1 MAVKIFG
8 KKPII
13 SKKMGYKIGNIA
25 DKIGVKAL
33 KAIDTV
39 APLAAAAAPE
49 AAPAILGAAAAAHG
63 IDRAIRSGVAVANP
77 QRGQTRAGNVIQF
90 ANDVNSAKQQQDR
103 LKKQTAL
110 LRQ

>member
-13 SKKMGYKIGNIA
+13 SKKMGYKIGKVA
-25 DKIGVKAL
+25 DVFGK
-33 KAIDTV
+33 KAIGAIDV
-39 APLAAAAAPE
+39 AAPIAAAAMPE
-49 AAPAILGAAAAAHG
+49 FAPAIMAGQAAAHSA
-63 IDRAIRSGVAVANP
+63 DRAIRSGVATANP
-77 QRGQTRAGNVIQF
+77 RAGESRAGNMIQF
-90 ANDVNSAKQQQDR
+90 GADLQSANRDQER

>member
-25 DKIGVKAL
+25 DKIGVKAI
-33 KAIDTV
+33 KAIDTF
-39 APLAAAAAPE
+39 APMAAAAAPE

-77 QRGQTRAGNVIQF
+77 RRGQSRAGNMIQF
-90 ANDVNSAKQQQDR
+90 AGDVNAAQEQQKQ

>member
-25 DKIGVKAL
+25 DKIGVKAI
-33 KAIDTV
+33 KAIDTF
-39 APLAAAAAPE
+39 APMAAAAAPE

-77 QRGQTRAGNVIQF
+77 RPGQSRAGNVIRF
-90 ANDVNSAKQQQDR
+90 ANDVNAAQEQQKQ